1 MLDCNDFTERVG
13 KHLTMTNKKQPK
25 PRTVDVTMVK
35 MPYQHDGLDLYA
47 ELDGK
52 ILGGRKSFTAKI
64 PIRGRS
70 LDQNALWAVFYTII
84 GKATGQTSVEVK
96 AECKLNY
103 GVPILCEQDDGFKRM
118 WRQLFE
124 PLSYEMQ
131 LSAMRHI
138 GVTREFSKMN
148 GSIYTETLQREYSKQ
163 SIILEVL

>member
-1 MLDCNDFTERVG
+1 VKTVPN
-13 KHLTMTNKKQPK
+13 KKKQPK
-25 PRTVDVTMVK
+25 PKLVEVIMVK
-35 MPYQHDGLDLYA
+35 LPMQYEGLDVYS

-52 ILGGRKSFTAKI
+52 TLGGRRSFTAKV

-84 GKATGQTSVEVK
+84 GKALGQTSVEVK

-118 WRQLFE
+118 WRKLFE
-124 PLSYEMQ
+124 PLNYEMQ

-148 GSIYTETLQREYSKQ
+148 GSIYTETLQREYAKSN
-163 SIILEVL
+163 IILEVL